1 MKKSCKI
8 ATGIIAPLLI
18 TIIFLLKSWIIC
30 AAGLFPECSL
40 HRLSG
45 YYCPGC
51 GNTRS
56 VICLLNGDVIG
67 SLHNNIT
74 PIFLIMLLVL
84 LYAELL
90 FSIFEKKIKLLP
102 RNNIFWFTVM
112 GMVLLYY
119 LMRNFFDIIAP
130 IDS

>member
-1 MKKSCKI
+1 MNKSFKI
-8 ATGIIAPLLI
+8 AIGFIVPLLI
-18 TIIFLLKSWIIC
+18 TIVFLFKEKIIDI
-30 AAGLFPECSL
+30 AGLFPECSL
-40 HRLSG
+40 HKLSG

-56 VICLLNGDVIG
+56 VICLFNGDVIG

-74 PIFLIMLLVL
+74 PTLLIALLAL

-90 FSIFEKKIKLLP
+90 FSIFGKKVKLLP
-102 RNNIFWFTVM
+102 RNNIFWFIVI

-119 LMRNFFDIIAP
+119 LMRNFFDTIAP
-130 IDS
+130 INY